1 MSKIERYQ
9 GNVQAFA
16 SSAQGVERTVFG
28 ETTQANDLTSQI
40 TAAFLRGWGIVGPSE
55 HPSLEDFNGAMY
67 ALSQFIAYQH
77 QAGIP
82 EWHEEQEYYAGS
94 VCTHTGVAYQSIEDA
109 NTGNEPPSAHW
120 TPVITSRNGSEY
132 FQSINATLT
141 ALATLAGTKDK
152 MPYFSGEDTAALTAL
167 TAFAREI
174 LAQTDAAGVLLKLGL
189 GDVNSGRL
197 LNVQVF
203 TSSALYTPTPGT
215 KKAIVEVQGAG
226 GAGAGTNSPATM
238 CAASGSGTSG
248 AYAKAI
254 IDNPTPQQITVGS
267 GGKGGVN
274 NPAGNGNAG
283 GQSSFGSLVTAIGGL
298 GGEAMT
304 AGTGVWSAFF
314 SGTMPAIQF
323 TGASISGRGCGM
335 PTISLRLGGVFSYS
349 GNGGDSI
356 FGAGGIGS
364 RGQSR
369 GGDGVGYGAGG
380 AGANVNGGIAG
391 SFTGGDGADGVVIV
405 WEYM

>member
-152 MPYFSGEDTAALTAL
+152 MPYFSGEDTAALTAI

-189 GDVNSGRL
+189 GDLVNALIKTNNLSDLPDKALSRGNLGVPKGVDAQMVQARVHFNGNTGTIISGFNISSITKL
-197 LNVQVF
+197 GTGQYTVNFTTPLPNANYTA
-203 TSSALYTPTPGT
+203 TSSAWNTGGPLASLARIAGVDSRTATNFGVSCMDNTTDAYTDSSNIDV
-215 KKAIVEVQGAG
+215 IVV
-226 GAGAGTNSPATM
+226 
-238 CAASGSGTSG
+238 
-248 AYAKAI
+248 
-254 IDNPTPQQITVGS
+254 
-267 GGKGGVN
+267 GGV
-274 NPAGNGNAG
+274 
-283 GQSSFGSLVTAIGGL
+283 
-298 GGEAMT
+298 
-304 AGTGVWSAFF
+304 
-314 SGTMPAIQF
+314 
-323 TGASISGRGCGM
+323 
-335 PTISLRLGGVFSYS
+335 
-349 GNGGDSI
+349 
-356 FGAGGIGS
+356 
-364 RGQSR
+364 
-369 GGDGVGYGAGG
+369 
-380 AGANVNGGIAG
+380 
-391 SFTGGDGADGVVIV
+391 
-405 WEYM
+405 

>member
-16 SSAQGVERTVFG
+16 SSAQGIERTVFG

-94 VCTHTGVAYQSIEDA
+94 VCTHSGVAYQSIEDA

-120 TPVITSRNGSEY
+120 APVITSRNGSEY
-132 FQSINATLT
+132 FQSLNTTLT

-174 LAQTDAAGVLLKLGL
+174 LAQTDAAGVLSKLGL
-189 GDVNSGRL
+189 GELPDSFGSAASRNIGTGTNQIPDMNSFTALLASNGWEKLPSGRIRQWGR
-197 LNVQVF
+197 VA
-203 TSSALYTPTPGT
+203 SYGS
-215 KKAIVEVQGAG
+215 GAG
-226 GAGAGTNSPATM
+226 VSVTFPIPFPTACTGVFQIMIRDSSTS
-238 CAASGSGTSG
+238 SGSGEVAYSG
-248 AYAKAI
+248 E
-254 IDNPTPQQITVGS
+254 PT
-267 GGKGGVN
+267 
-274 NPAGNGNAG
+274 
-283 GQSSFGSLVTAIGGL
+283 L
-298 GGEAMT
+298 
-304 AGTGVWSAFF
+304 TGVQLYHGGSVSFPAFWF
-314 SGTMPAIQF
+314 AE
-323 TGASISGRGCGM
+323 
-335 PTISLRLGGVFSYS
+335 
-349 GNGGDSI
+349 
-356 FGAGGIGS
+356 
-364 RGQSR
+364 
-369 GGDGVGYGAGG
+369 GY
-380 AGANVNGGIAG
+380 
-391 SFTGGDGADGVVIV
+391 
-405 WEYM
+405 